1 MKITYIINQ
10 LEKTKDI
17 NTLRTN
23 LSKLHP
29 YDIAKVFPL
38 LDENRRKKIYTI
50 FNDEK
55 LADIFSY
62 LEDSSTYLQELNREK
77 IADIIEE
84 MEPDDAADAL
94 GEMSQST
101 SKAIYELL
109 EKETQEELSVLAKY
123 KEDTAGAIMNTNYIS
138 LLSGIDIKA
147 AMKIIVQQAPEV
159 ETINTSFVIDN
170 NGSLL
175 GTINLKKMIVTKSP
189 CNIDNI
195 MNTNFQWANVDQ
207 DIEEA
212 LKIIKDYDIYEL
224 PILENGIL
232 KGIITMDDATDA
244 LIDVA
249 EEDYAKFAGLT
260 KEEETNESVFKSI
273 KKRLPWLSILLIL
286 DIFVTIIISQFEY
299 LFTIDSMTILV
310 IFQPM
315 ILGLAGNCGTQS
327 LAVTIRKI
335 SNYQLDHK
343 KPILSHIGR
352 ELSLGFITGLIL
364 AITSFILTLIV
375 LLLKQNNDQNIF
387 VLAAVVSIALFVSI
401 VVANTVGSMIP
412 IILNKCGVDP
422 AVASGPF
429 ITTINDISSITIYF
443 TLATLLIYNFL

>member
-1 MKITYIINQ
+1 
-10 LEKTKDI
+10 
-17 NTLRTN
+17 
-23 LSKLHP
+23 
-29 YDIAKVFPL
+29 
-38 LDENRRKKIYTI
+38 
-50 FNDEK
+50 
-55 LADIFSY
+55 
-62 LEDSSTYLQELNREK
+62 
-77 IADIIEE
+77 
-84 MEPDDAADAL
+84 
-94 GEMSQST
+94 
-101 SKAIYELL
+101 
-109 EKETQEELSVLAKY
+109 
-123 KEDTAGAIMNTNYIS
+123 
-138 LLSGIDIKA
+138 
-147 AMKIIVQQAPEV
+147 
-159 ETINTSFVIDN
+159 
-170 NGSLL
+170 
-175 GTINLKKMIVTKSP
+175 
-189 CNIDNI
+189 

-207 DIEEA
+207 DIEES
-212 LKIIKDYDIYEL
+212 LKIIKDYDVYEL

-260 KEEETNESVFKSI
+260 EEEETNESVFKSI

-352 ELSLGFITGLIL
+352 ELSLGFITGLVL
-364 AITSFILTLIV
+364 AITSFILTLLV
-375 LLLKQNNDQNIF
+375 LLLKQNNNQNIF
-387 VLAAVVSIALFVSI
+387 VLATVVSIALFVSI
-401 VVANTVGSMIP
+401 VVANTVGSLIP